1 MVSYHHV
8 QYQKKLMTES
18 WENLVTAGQTDVQR
32 NRQRWTRE
40 ILSLR
45 IQPNCRKIRTR
56 KTPYLGNS
64 YAVTFTQH
72 IPEFSQVSTLPYST
86 VFPNLRKLM
95 TYCCKLWENCS
106 SPEKQYCYF
115 LGAKEL
121 PWMTCIIKLSKLR
134 NHRKKLTWT
143 SLFYLFHFISS
154 EFSSE
159 TDKVIK
165 KISFCRF

>member
-18 WENLVTAGQTDVQR
+18 WENLVTARQTDVQR
-32 NRQRWTRE
+32 DRQRWTRE

-86 VFPNLRKLM
+86 VQILENWWRIAANYEKIVAVLKNSIVIFKVRK
-95 TYCCKLWENCS
+95 NCH
-106 SPEKQYCYF
+106 EWYV
-115 LGAKEL
+115 LL
-121 PWMTCIIKLSKLR
+121 
-134 NHRKKLTWT
+134 N
-143 SLFYLFHFISS
+143 YLNYKTIG
-154 EFSSE
+154 
-159 TDKVIK
+159 KN
-165 KISFCRF
+165 